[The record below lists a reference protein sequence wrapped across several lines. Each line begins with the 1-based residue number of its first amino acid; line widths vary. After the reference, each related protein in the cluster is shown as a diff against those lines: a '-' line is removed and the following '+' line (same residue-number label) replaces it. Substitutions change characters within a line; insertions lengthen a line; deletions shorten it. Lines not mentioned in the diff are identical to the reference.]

1 MKKYLYAIAL
11 LLAILT
17 LTSCECKE
25 HIFTQWETSHKA
37 TCTEHGTETRG
48 CEKCEYTEEK
58 TTEAFGH
65 SFGEATLVDTANC
78 TKPYDMASTC
88 SVCGEIKTETIRPTG
103 HVYDKENEELKHVI
117 TNPSCLYEGIIRY
130 ECTVCQSP
138 DKEDLL
144 EERTPTIDH
153 NWVSGGCESP
163 YYCTMC
169 SARGA
174 DAPDHEWE
182 TYDYK
187 CSRCGMFRA
196 MGQG

>member
-11 LLAILT
+11 LTAILT

-25 HIFTQWETSHKA
+25 HVFTQWQTTLEA
-37 TCTEHGTETRG
+37 TCAVDGTEARS
-48 CEKCEYTEEK
+48 CEKCEYTEVREI
-58 TTEAFGH
+58 EAFGH
-65 SFGEATLVDTANC
+65 NYGEAVLVGETSC

-88 SVCGEIKTETIRPTG
+88 SVCGDVQTETIQPAG
-103 HVYDKENEELKHVI
+103 HVYDKENEELKHII
-117 TNPSCLYEGIIRY
+117 TNPSCLYQGVVRY
-130 ECTVCQSP
+130 QCSVCNSP
-138 DKEDLL
+138 YKEDML

-153 NWVSGGCESP
+153 KWESGGCESP

-182 TYDYK
+182 TYEYK
-187 CSRCGMFRA
+187 CSRCGLIRG